1 MKYIEILAPCYL
13 GWQFDMPDTVQLS
26 RMAVRSGA
34 WLLWEAEN
42 RKIQFNSPSSQII
55 SGKKEA
61 APVDE
66 YLNKQ
71 GRFSRLLKGPDAAQR
86 IAEIQGD
93 IDHEIAF
100 MRERAKITI

>member
-13 GWQFDMPDTVQLS
+13 GWQFDMADTVQMS

-42 RKIQFNSPSSQII
+42 GKISFNNPTAPII
-55 SGKKEA
+55 NGKKDA
-61 APVDE
+61 APVEE
-66 YLNKQ
+66 YLMKQ
-71 GRFSRLLKGPDAAQR
+71 GRFNRLLKGSDAQQR

-93 IDHEIAF
+93 IDREIAF
-100 MRERAKITI
+100 MRERAKISI